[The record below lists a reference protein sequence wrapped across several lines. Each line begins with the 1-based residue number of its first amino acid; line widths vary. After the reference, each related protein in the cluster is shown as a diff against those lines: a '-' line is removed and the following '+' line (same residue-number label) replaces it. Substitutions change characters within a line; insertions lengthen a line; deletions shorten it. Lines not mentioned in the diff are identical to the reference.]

1 MIRNYKNK
9 EIKGLAIVEATKVNR
24 AAPVA
29 VYPDTVIAIS
39 ALRAGFSLNGQ
50 RILPSTGEVFLAE
63 SVEKLEPKVMDVLL
77 VLASCAGDAISAEQ
91 IFAIVWP
98 RSVYS
103 PVAVRRSVNQLRNL
117 FLDHNKSLIKTH
129 PKRGYSLHAE
139 VVLLSETN
147 SVPALPLAEATKTA
161 QQSVAAARAPWWI
174 SVFCLLLCAGS
185 WVLYAVFWPADVV
198 AAADAKAKWT
208 VADLQPLTASKA
220 QESFSQFTPDGNAI
234 VYLKDA
240 TVSGDSELWLA
251 PTNGQQH
258 RLLYQTEAQIKFFS
272 FVPATAAKKTAAEP
286 IAWQLVIATEQ
297 DNSLHFAS
305 LLLSADY
312 QLRSNSRH
320 LSLSGSKLLNPFFC
334 AENEFYFLALQQGEQ
349 RLFKAH
355 LSSGQV
361 DLLYVPSQQF
371 SPYRIAPA
379 ADHNYLTLLG
389 FDDKKR
395 SQIKLL
401 SKNGAELT
409 DYKTLDANWYFI
421 VYHATAKGYLL
432 SDGKRLFYL
441 SPEQELSRLAFENYA
456 FIHYP
461 VLSPDGRLLS
471 YSQARIFGNIYSLD
485 LGSQKK
491 TQLTSATAHDWQG
504 SVSPD
509 GKQLAYVSNKNGH
522 SQIFIL
528 DVQRKTEQLVYHN
541 PDQHLALSQPLWS
554 ADGKQLA
561 FARNDRLV
569 LLDLRFLGLNTLQPK
584 VRYFDT
590 VIGQPSQWLQ
600 QPDRL
605 LLVQKSQ
612 KLQRWI
618 EFDLATAEQKQ
629 SVSVGDLLYHQNQRY
644 QINQGQLLD
653 GKGTP
658 LFQAP
663 ENRQILR
670 HFVKNNGVFL
680 LLSAMQS
687 STVQSKPE
695 VWFFAFPSQKASK
708 ISNITLSQDIAETD
722 ISDINA
728 QQLLYS
734 TFAVEKDIHTIRILP
749 RNSKG

>member
-1 MIRNYKNK
+1 M
-9 EIKGLAIVEATKVNR
+9 AIVEATKVNR

-29 VYPDTVIAIS
+29 VFPDTVIAIS

-77 VLASCAGDAISAEQ
+77 VLASCVGDAISAEQ

-129 PKRGYSLHAE
+129 PKRGYSLHAD
-139 VVLLSETN
+139 VVLFAATATETDLV
-147 SVPALPLAEATKTA
+147 S
-161 QQSVAAARAPWWI
+161 AAAPANGEIQPSLKFRPPQA
-174 SVFCLLLCAGS
+174 VALLLLMGCLLLGGI
-185 WVLYAVFWPADVV
+185 WGLYALLWPADV
-198 AAADAKAKWT
+198 AAEWT

-272 FVPATAAKKTAAEP
+272 FVPAAAAKKTAAEP
-286 IAWQLVIATEQ
+286 NAWQLVIATEQ

-312 QLRSNSRH
+312 QLRSSSRH

-349 RLFKAH
+349 RLFKVH

-401 SKNGAELT
+401 SKNGAKLT

-509 GKQLAYVSNKNGH
+509 GNQLAYVSNKNGH

-569 LLDLRFLGLNTLQPK
+569 SLDLRFLGHNTLQPK

-605 LLVQKSQ
+605 LLVQRSQ

-629 SVSVGDLLYHQNQRY
+629 SVSAGDLLYHQNQRY

-680 LLSAMQS
+680 LLSVMQS

-695 VWFFAFPSQKASK
+695 VWFFAFSSQKASK
-708 ISNITLSQDIAETD
+708 ISNITLPQDIAETD

-734 TFAVEKDIHTIRILP
+734 TFAVEKDIHTLRILP